1 MKLTLSWLREHLDTD
16 ADIKVIESTLTNIGL
31 EVESIED
38 RTEELKSFTVAKV
51 INVNKHPNADRLKIC
66 DVETIKGTFQVVC
79 GAPNAKTGMLGV
91 FAFENTYIPGTKIKL
106 KKSKIRGVESCG
118 MLVSEREMGLSDEHE
133 GIIEINKKY
142 KVGDSFSTI
151 YGLDDP
157 LIEINITPNRPD
169 CLSVRGIARDLA
181 AAGIGNLKKLEIKKI
196 KGTFNSPIKWQR
208 KFNKDEEKLCSGV
221 SGRFFKNVKNVE
233 SPDWLKKNLLAI
245 GLRPISALVDIT
257 NYITFDVGRPLHVYD
272 ADKLEGNLSM
282 RLATDGEKCK
292 TLDEKEYILSS
303 DMVVIADDVKLHGIG
318 GVMGGSDSSCTMDTT
333 NVFLEVALFDPICI
347 TKTGRKINL
356 QSDARFRF
364 ERGVDSTSIDWGVDK
379 ATEIILGLCGGEVS
393 EITTDQSIEHTKN
406 IIEYDFN
413 KTKTLG
419 GIDID
424 LNCQTKILEKLGF
437 VINSQRNEITIIE
450 VPHFRSDIDGA
461 ADIVEEIV
469 RIYGYDKIKPQSV
482 IKDPRI
488 KKEILNGKLKSFY
501 KSKRIIAS
509 RGYLEAITWSF
520 VSPEQASLGNK
531 KENVIIKNP
540 ISSDL
545 NTMRPSIFPNLLTSI
560 NININRLYNNG
571 KLFEVGPQYSGFKEE
586 DQQMVASGIQYG
598 PVHTETWGDEK
609 RMSDVFDVKSD
620 VYFVLDQ
627 LNVPVDKALYEES
640 DNNFFHPGKSAQLR
654 IGKNILAQFGE
665 IHPFILQKFEI
676 NTNVNGFEILLDQ
689 VDQFQLKISST
700 KKAYDNNSLQVI
712 ERDFSFLFPKNI
724 RAGEIINKIKKIDK
738 QLIKKVTIF
747 DVFEG
752 NKLPENMKSI
762 AIKVM
767 LQPIEKTFTDSE
779 IETIS
784 DTIIDLISKT
794 FEGTLR
800 Q

>member
-133 GIIEINKKY
+133 GIIEIDQKY
-142 KVGDSFSTI
+142 KVGDSFSAI

-157 LIEINITPNRPD
+157 IIEINITPNRPD